1 MSKRTHNYLTDF
13 FRSHTTGLI
22 ARMTF
27 YVACAVALVCGI
39 ILYLASNQLTS
50 LYSRQL
56 RKQLNESMEATVSL
70 VDQCMKRVQYATQ
83 TAALQGKDDA
93 QFLGEHVDSLLTRTL
108 RGMEFSDFS
117 MIIYEEDFFPQYK
130 GKGHYE
136 RGAFYTNPE
145 HKEIAIAEDCEFF
158 EEEDENW
165 TYSYIEGRHCLS
177 MPYAETLSGDTLMMV
192 CYSVPL
198 TDKDGRRY
206 GIFCTNLTLDWL
218 AKTVKKLN
226 LRPEISVGIYS
237 AIEEGDTVLNHS
249 PQIEQLKREHPD
261 QIIEETRILPDIDW
275 VIRMAV
281 PLSAIDTRVD
291 SMLHAFMR
299 FALLLFLTTTIAVA
313 LVVRFIGKPFVET
326 QQKTET
332 ARLLM
337 QRDLDI
343 AAKTQHYLVPHAFPP
358 FPERSDIDLHACLYP
373 AQDIG
378 GDLYDYFIH
387 EEHLYFCIGDV
398 SGKGVPA
405 SFFMGATHYL
415 FRSVAS
421 SLPIADA
428 VRQIN
433 RSLCVDNE
441 QCMFVTFWFGCLD
454 LVSGELQYVN
464 AGHNA
469 PILISDKG
477 ATFLPN
483 ADDMPLGVWEEA
495 EFTSRSLTLGKGEML
510 LLYTDGVTESMNTEN
525 KELGDAATLSEA
537 EACKG
542 LRAEEV
548 IEKMLNRVR
557 SHAQGMAQ
565 SDDITLVALRVN
577 P

>member
-1 MSKRTHNYLTDF
+1 MSTKLHNYITGF
-13 FRSHTTGLI
+13 FRNHITGLI
-22 ARMTF
+22 ARMSF

-39 ILYLASNQLTS
+39 IIYIASNQLTS

-56 RKQLNESMEATVSL
+56 RQQLNESMEATVSL
-70 VDQCMKRVQYATQ
+70 VEQSMKRVQNATQ

-93 QFLGEHVDSLLTRTL
+93 QHLGGDLDSLLTRTL
-108 RGMEFSDFS
+108 LGMEFSEFS
-117 MIIYEEDFFPQYK
+117 MVIYEEDFFPQYK

-145 HKEIAIAEDCEFF
+145 HTEVAISEDVEFF

-165 TYSYIEGRHCLS
+165 TYSYLEGRHCLS
-177 MPYAETLSGDTLMMV
+177 LPYAEVLSGDSLDMV

-198 TDKDGRRY
+198 TDKSGRRY
-206 GIFCTNLTLDWL
+206 GIFCTNLSLEWL
-218 AKTVKKLN
+218 EKTVKKLN
-226 LRPEISVGIYS
+226 LHPEISVGIYS
-237 AIEEGDTVLNHS
+237 ATEEGDTVLNHS
-249 PQIEQLKREHPD
+249 PEIEQLKREHPD
-261 QIIEETRILPDIDW
+261 QIIEETRILPDIEW

-281 PLSAIDTRVD
+281 PLSVINSRVD
-291 SMLHAFMR
+291 AMLHAFMR

-313 LVVRFIGKPFVET
+313 LVVRFIGKPFVEK
-326 QQKTET
+326 QRKTESE
-332 ARLLM
+332 RSVM

-343 AAKTQHYLVPHAFPP
+343 AAKTQHYLVPHTFPP

-387 EEHLYFCIGDV
+387 QEHLYFCIGDV

-421 SLPIADA
+421 SLSMAEA

-433 RSLCVDNE
+433 RSLCTDNE
-441 QCMFVTFWFGCLD
+441 QCMFVTFWYGCLD

-477 ATFLPN
+477 TTFLPN
-483 ADDMPLGVWEEA
+483 ADNMPLGVWEEA
-495 EFTSRSLTLGKGEML
+495 EFTSRSLTLAKGETM
-510 LLYTDGVTESMNTEN
+510 LLYTDGVTEAMNTDN
-525 KELGDAATLSEA
+525 KELGDDATLA
-537 EACKG
+537 EANNCAG

-548 IEKMLNRVR
+548 VEKMLSRVR

-565 SDDITLVALRVN
+565 SDDITMVALMRK
-577 P
+577 